1 MAELTFWGAADQVTG
16 SCYLLETNQAR
27 VLLECGMVQ
36 GGRKE
41 EEQNRDAFPFDVR
54 SLDAVILSHA
64 HLDHSGRLPKLV
76 RDGYRGPIH
85 LTEASEEIVD
95 IILKDAAHLAAR
107 DAEWENRRRSRAGRP
122 DVQPLYS
129 LDDVEATL
137 ARCRGVP
144 YGERVNV
151 ATGIDVCFH
160 DAGHILGSAIVEVFI
175 HEDGRDK
182 RLVFSGDL
190 GNSDAALLRDPTVLE
205 AADVL
210 LLEST
215 YGDRDHQPMERTLA
229 EFEEALDQADRSGGN
244 VLIPSFAIGRTQE
257 IIFRLGELYQAG
269 RLRQRAVFLDS
280 PMAIAATEIYHRFH
294 TVYNSHDAGEL
305 RRVHAGSL
313 HRFLPILRYSHTPE
327 DSMALNRI
335 RDGAIII
342 AGSGMCTG
350 GRILHHLKH
359 NLWRR
364 GTDVIIVGYQA
375 IGTLGRAL
383 VDGAKQVRIFGEEIA
398 VAAHVHTLGGFSAHA
413 GQSQLLRWAGHFRAP
428 RPRLCLVHGEP
439 EKMRALKRVFAD
451 RFDWQAETHA
461 LGEHIR
467 F

>member
-16 SCYLLETNQAR
+16 SCYLLETARAR
-27 VLLECGMVQ
+27 VLLECGLVQ
-36 GGRKE
+36 GRFRDE
-41 EEQNRDAFPFDVR
+41 ERNRDPFPFDIHT
-54 SLDAVILSHA
+54 LDAVVLSHA

-76 RDGYRGPIH
+76 RDGYRGHIW
-85 LTEASEEIVD
+85 LTHATGEIVEV
-95 IILKDAAHLAAR
+95 ILKDAAHLNAR
-107 DAEWENRRRSRAGRP
+107 DAEWENRHRHRAGREEIE
-122 DVQPLYS
+122 PLYTV
-129 LDDVEATL
+129 DDVEATL
-137 ARCRGVP
+137 EYCEGVR
-144 YGERVNV
+144 YGERVKV
-151 ATGIDVCFH
+151 ANDVDVRFH

-175 HEDGRDK
+175 QEDGKEK

-190 GNSDAALLRDPTVLE
+190 GNSDAALLRDPVVLTE
-205 AADVL
+205 ADLL

-215 YGDRDHQPMERTLA
+215 YGDRDHQSMARTLE
-229 EFEEALDQADRSGGN
+229 EFENALVEADKSKGN
-244 VLIPSFAIGRTQE
+244 VLIPAFAIGRTQE
-257 IIFRLGELYQAG
+257 LIFRLGALYQAG
-269 RLRQRAVFLDS
+269 RLPQQAVFLDS
-280 PMAIAATEIYHRFH
+280 PMAIAATEIYHRFQN
-294 TVYNSHDAGEL
+294 VFNSDDVGQL
-305 RRVHAGSL
+305 KRVHARSL

-327 DSMALNRI
+327 DSMALNRVQ
-335 RDGAIII
+335 DGAIII

-383 VDGAKQVRIFGEEIA
+383 VDGAKQVRIFGEDIA
-398 VAAHVHTLGGFSAHA
+398 VAARIHTLGGFSAHA
-413 GQSQLLRWAGHFRAP
+413 GQSQLLTWAGQFSNP

-439 EKMRALKRVFAD
+439 EKMQALKRAFVE

-461 LGEHIR
+461 VGDRIR